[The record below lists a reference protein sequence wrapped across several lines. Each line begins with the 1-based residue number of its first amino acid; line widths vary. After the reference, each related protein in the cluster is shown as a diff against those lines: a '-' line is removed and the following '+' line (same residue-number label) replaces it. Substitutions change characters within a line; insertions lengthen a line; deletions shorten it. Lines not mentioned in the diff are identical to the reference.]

1 MKNTRELL
9 EKALKIEYSDVIQL
23 LKDNVDRLKNRYDT
37 TLSGMYYHIIMDENG
52 ELKMTGLLSEGSQ
65 TIGCYRGEEML
76 LYRLK
81 GSCEL
86 DYDELD
92 QVVVNSIDNDIK
104 EKLKND
110 IIVSYDIDK
119 DEINDFIENN
129 REIYIGTFIEKYRDE
144 YDNIYND
151 YVYDLIY
158 NYDIIDIADSVMQ
171 VQNLL

>member
-1 MKNTRELL
+1 MVKKELL
-9 EKALKIEYSDVIQL
+9 EKALKLEYSDVVQL
-23 LKDNVDRLKNRYDT
+23 LKDNIYRLKNRYDT

-65 TIGCYRGEEML
+65 TIGCYEGEEML

-92 QVVVNSIDNDIK
+92 QVVVNSIDDDIK

-119 DEINDFIENN
+119 DEINSFIEANKD
-129 REIYIGTFIEKYRDE
+129 IYISTFIEKYRDE

>member
-9 EKALKIEYSDVIQL
+9 EKALKVEYEDVIQL
-23 LKDNVDRLKNRYDT
+23 LKDNIYRLKNRYDT
-37 TLSGMYYHIIMDENG
+37 ILSGMYYHIVMDENG

-65 TIGCYRGEEML
+65 TIGCYRGEEIL

-92 QVVVNSIDNDIK
+92 KVVIDSIDNDIK
-104 EKLKND
+104 EKLKDD
-110 IIVSYDIDK
+110 IIISYDIDK
-119 DEINDFIENN
+119 DEIDSFIEANKDIYINTFIEN
-129 REIYIGTFIEKYRDE
+129 YRDE
-144 YDNIYND
+144 YINIYND

-171 VQNLL
+171 VKNLL

>member
-1 MKNTRELL
+1 MVKKELL
-9 EKALKIEYSDVIQL
+9 EKALKLEYSDVIQL
-23 LKDNVDRLKNRYDT
+23 LKDNIYRLKNRYDT
-37 TLSGMYYHIIMDENG
+37 TLSGMYYHIVMDENG

-65 TIGCYRGEEML
+65 TMGCYEGKEML

-86 DYDELD
+86 DYNELD
-92 QVVVNSIDNDIK
+92 QVVENSIDDDIK

-119 DEINDFIENN
+119 DEINSFIEVNRDIYISTFIEN
-129 REIYIGTFIEKYRDE
+129 YRDE
-144 YDNIYND
+144 YINIYND
-151 YVYDLIY
+151 YIYELIY

>member
-1 MKNTRELL
+1 MVKKELL
-9 EKALKIEYSDVIQL
+9 EKALKLEYSDVIQL
-23 LKDNVDRLKNRYDT
+23 LKDNVDRLKNRYNT
-37 TLSGMYYHIIMDENG
+37 TLSGMYYHIIMDQNG

-65 TIGCYRGEEML
+65 TMRCYEGKEML

-92 QVVVNSIDNDIK
+92 KVVVDSIDNDIK

-119 DEINDFIENN
+119 DEINSFIEANKDIYISTFIEN
-129 REIYIGTFIEKYRDE
+129 YRDE
-144 YDNIYND
+144 YINIYDD
-151 YVYDLIY
+151 YVYELIY
-158 NYDIIDIADSVMQ
+158 KYDIIDIADSVML

>member
-9 EKALKIEYSDVIQL
+9 EKALKLEYSDVIQL
-23 LKDNVDRLKNRYDT
+23 LKDNIYRLKNRYDT
-37 TLSGMYYHIIMDENG
+37 TLSGMYYHIVMDENG

-65 TIGCYRGEEML
+65 TIGCYEGEEML

-92 QVVVNSIDNDIK
+92 QVVVDSIDNDIK

-119 DEINDFIENN
+119 DEINSFIEANKDIYISTFIEN
-129 REIYIGTFIEKYRDE
+129 YRDE
-144 YDNIYND
+144 YINIYDD
-151 YVYDLIY
+151 YVYELIY

>member
-1 MKNTRELL
+1 MVKKELL

-23 LKDNVDRLKNRYDT
+23 LKDNIYRLKNRYDT

-92 QVVVNSIDNDIK
+92 QVVVDSIDNDIK

-119 DEINDFIENN
+119 DEINDFIEVN
-129 REIYIGTFIEKYRDE
+129 RDIYIGTFIEKYRDE
-144 YDNIYND
+144 YDNIYDD
-151 YVYDLIY
+151 YVYELIY

>member
-9 EKALKIEYSDVIQL
+9 EKALKLEYSDVIQL
-23 LKDNVDRLKNRYDT
+23 LKDNVDRLKNRYNT

-65 TIGCYRGEEML
+65 TMGCYEGKEML

-92 QVVVNSIDNDIK
+92 QVVVDSIDNDIK

-129 REIYIGTFIEKYRDE
+129 REIYIGTFIENYRDE
-144 YDNIYND
+144 YINIYDD
-151 YVYDLIY
+151 YVYELIY

>member
-1 MKNTRELL
+1 MVKKELL
-9 EKALKIEYSDVIQL
+9 EKALKLEYSDVVQL
-23 LKDNVDRLKNRYDT
+23 LKDNIYRLKNRYDT
-37 TLSGMYYHIIMDENG
+37 TLSGMYYHIVMDENG

-65 TIGCYRGEEML
+65 TIGCYEGEEML

-92 QVVVNSIDNDIK
+92 QVVVNSIEYDIK

-119 DEINDFIENN
+119 DEINSFIEANKD
-129 REIYIGTFIEKYRDE
+129 IYINTFIEKYRDE

>member
-1 MKNTRELL
+1 MVKKELL
-9 EKALKIEYSDVIQL
+9 EKALKVEYSDVIQL
-23 LKDNVDRLKNRYDT
+23 LKDNVDRLKNRYNN

-65 TIGCYRGEEML
+65 TMGCYEGKEML

-86 DYDELD
+86 DYDELNR
-92 QVVVNSIDNDIK
+92 VVVNSIDNDIK

-119 DEINDFIENN
+119 DEIDDFIEENKD
-129 REIYIGTFIEKYRDE
+129 IYI
-144 YDNIYND
+144 
-151 YVYDLIY
+151 
-158 NYDIIDIADSVMQ
+158 
-171 VQNLL
+171 

>member
-1 MKNTRELL
+1 MVKKELL
-9 EKALKIEYSDVIQL
+9 EKALKLEYSDVIQL
-23 LKDNVDRLKNRYDT
+23 LKDNIYRLKNRYDT

-65 TIGCYRGEEML
+65 TMRCYEGEEML

-81 GSCEL
+81 SSCEL

-92 QVVVNSIDNDIK
+92 KVVVDSIDNDIK

-119 DEINDFIENN
+119 DEINSFIEANKDIYISTFIEN
-129 REIYIGTFIEKYRDE
+129 YRDE
-144 YDNIYND
+144 YINIYDD
-151 YVYDLIY
+151 YVYELIY

>member
-1 MKNTRELL
+1 MVKKELL
-9 EKALKIEYSDVIQL
+9 EKALKLEYSDVIQL
-23 LKDNVDRLKNRYDT
+23 LKDNIYRLKNRYNN

-65 TIGCYRGEEML
+65 TIGCYEGEEML

-92 QVVVNSIDNDIK
+92 QVVVNSIDDDIK

-119 DEINDFIENN
+119 DEIDSFIEANKD
-129 REIYIGTFIEKYRDE
+129 IYINTFIEKYRDE
-144 YDNIYND
+144 YINIYND

>member
-1 MKNTRELL
+1 MVKKELL
-9 EKALKIEYSDVIQL
+9 EKALKLEYSDVIQL
-23 LKDNVDRLKNRYDT
+23 LKDNVDRLKNRYNT
-37 TLSGMYYHIIMDENG
+37 TLSGMYYHIIMDGNG

-65 TIGCYRGEEML
+65 TMRCYEGKEML

-92 QVVVNSIDNDIK
+92 KVVVDSIDNDIK

-119 DEINDFIENN
+119 DEINSFIEANKDIYISTFIEN
-129 REIYIGTFIEKYRDE
+129 YRDE
-144 YDNIYND
+144 YINIYDD
-151 YVYDLIY
+151 YVYELIY

>member
-9 EKALKIEYSDVIQL
+9 EKALKLEYSDVIQL
-23 LKDNVDRLKNRYDT
+23 LKDNIDRLKNRYDT

-92 QVVVNSIDNDIK
+92 KVVIDSIDNDIK

-119 DEINDFIENN
+119 DEINSFIEAN

-158 NYDIIDIADSVMQ
+158 NYDIIDIADSVMAI
-171 VQNLL
+171 QNLL

>member
-9 EKALKIEYSDVIQL
+9 EKALKLEYSNVIQL
-23 LKDNVDRLKNRYDT
+23 LKDNIDRLKNRYNN
-37 TLSGMYYHIIMDENG
+37 TLSGMYYHIIMDESG

-81 GSCEL
+81 GSCEI

-92 QVVVNSIDNDIK
+92 KVVVESIDNDIK

-110 IIVSYDIDK
+110 IIISYDIDK
-119 DEINDFIENN
+119 DDINDFIEEN
-129 REIYIGTFIEKYRDE
+129 RDIYISTFIENYRDE

-151 YVYDLIY
+151 YIYDLIY
-158 NYDIIDIADSVMQ
+158 SYDIYDIADNVMQ

>member
-1 MKNTRELL
+1 MVKKELL
-9 EKALKIEYSDVIQL
+9 EKALKLEYSDVVQL
-23 LKDNVDRLKNRYDT
+23 LKDNIYRLKNRYDT
-37 TLSGMYYHIIMDENG
+37 TLSGMYYHIVMDENG

-65 TIGCYRGEEML
+65 TIGCYEGEEML

-92 QVVVNSIDNDIK
+92 QVVVNSIEYDIK

-119 DEINDFIENN
+119 DEINSFIEANKD
-129 REIYIGTFIEKYRDE
+129 IYINTFIEKYRDE
-144 YDNIYND
+144 YINIYND